1 MTTFGTMKA
10 QIASDMERTLADDAM
25 NGETWDDVIGRFI
38 NDSIRLLRGRPWW
51 FLQGPTT
58 GSYTSTTTASNSYVS
73 EYTGLI
79 DLYSLRIT
87 ISGQLQELYEVTH
100 AKMEA
105 NYDGTTTNNAPIEY
119 TRFGGRVRLY
129 PTPDDTYTLTWSG
142 TFDQDTLTLDA
153 DTNDWCTTGSVVLK
167 AQAKVKLYRD
177 YIKDLEAASAA
188 NVELMEGIRA
198 LDTEHMRRTGNNR
211 IQSRC

>member
-1 MTTFGTMKA
+1 MSDFGTLKA

-25 NGETWDDVIGRFI
+25 NDETWDDVIGRFL
-38 NDSIRLLRGRPWW
+38 NDSIRLLKSRPWW

-58 GSYTSTTTASNSYVS
+58 GSYTSVTTLGNSYVS

-87 ISGQLQELYEVTH
+87 IAGQLQELPEVSFTR
-100 AKMEA
+100 MEA
-105 NYDGTTTNNAPIEY
+105 NYDGNSTNGQPIEY
-119 TRFGGRVRLY
+119 TRFAGRVRLW
-129 PTPDDTYTLTWSG
+129 PPPNDAYTLTWSG
-142 TFDQDTLTLDA
+142 TFDQSTLTLDA
-153 DTNDWCTTGSVVLK
+153 DTNDWCVEGSVVLK
-167 AQAKVKLYRD
+167 AQTKVKLYRD

-188 NVELMEGIRA
+188 VVELNEGVRA

-211 IQSRC
+211 IQPGC